1 MEFKKFGIK
10 IIGIA
15 LSLSLAT
22 PIGVNAMNK
31 NTENDISKKT
41 TENNFTM
48 EEIEKIFQ
56 KYLDENNINIKF
68 GTSEYLDYIED
79 QIFEKKDKNLL
90 KHPYYKLIDAYF
102 AEYITTIQD
111 KEIEENNN
119 DDINLSIEEL
129 DNKEKNIEEIK
140 NQNLNEEKQ
149 ILKEKIKNRSYRS
162 SRLLGYNT
170 NAAKDYAVYWS
181 GNDNKKDRYN
191 LRYNTYSA
199 DCTNF
204 VSQCLYAGGLKEK
217 KPNGGLGTN
226 INTYQYWY
234 GHRPYSTTSWI
245 RVADFYRYWAPKVST
260 SVHTIHNSLASKA
273 KVGDIIQFQKKSTGT
288 KWHSMIVTKKANNK
302 IYVSGHSKHRTNY
315 AFTNYSNAEDKWVL
329 LSF

>member
-149 ILKEKIKNRSYRS
+149 ILK
-162 SRLLGYNT
+162 
-170 NAAKDYAVYWS
+170 
-181 GNDNKKDRYN
+181 
-191 LRYNTYSA
+191 
-199 DCTNF
+199 
-204 VSQCLYAGGLKEK
+204 
-217 KPNGGLGTN
+217 
-226 INTYQYWY
+226 
-234 GHRPYSTTSWI
+234 
-245 RVADFYRYWAPKVST
+245 
-260 SVHTIHNSLASKA
+260 
-273 KVGDIIQFQKKSTGT
+273 
-288 KWHSMIVTKKANNK
+288 
-302 IYVSGHSKHRTNY
+302 
-315 AFTNYSNAEDKWVL
+315 
-329 LSF
+329 